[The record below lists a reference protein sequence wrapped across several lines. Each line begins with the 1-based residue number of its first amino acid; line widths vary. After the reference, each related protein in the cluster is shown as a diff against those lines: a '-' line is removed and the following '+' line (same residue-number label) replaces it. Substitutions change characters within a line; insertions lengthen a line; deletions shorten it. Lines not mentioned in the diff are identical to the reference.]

1 MNWTKQPIILT
12 VELRW
17 LLRAAW
23 ADTGLIFAAGSSQLP
38 GTGGEAPW
46 HQARSIYPHKDD
58 TIRHNNTASHTTAP
72 LLTAGQGLRQN

>member
-1 MNWTKQPIILT
+1 MRGQDRKKETSGWLVMAVWCRGEDRRGGRVVNWTKQPIILT

-38 GTGGEAPW
+38 GTGGYMAPGKVNIP
-46 HQARSIYPHKDD
+46 A
-58 TIRHNNTASHTTAP
+58 
-72 LLTAGQGLRQN
+72 